1 MPLWQRLEQ
10 NYPPEPLGAKQPGL
24 SSVLNLEYPQALT
37 TVTFPPAYRWNV
49 IHTLWISLWTTLEE
63 AQDE

>member
-37 TVTFPPAYRWNV
+37 TVTFPVEMARDV

-63 AQDE
+63 AHHE